1 MAMPKLERGLPGVTL
16 TVVMTRKWAVSDAGF
31 WRGNRVVSM

>member
-31 WRGNRVVSM
+31 CPGNRVVSM